1 MVSSFRVIPVAALAV
16 LIASAACRQGDAD
29 KHATSAAGP
38 VTARQAPASS
48 TATPKVP
55 SAAAATWDGFR
66 PEAGPVLVGHA
77 VKLSDMTE
85 TEQKYGMAPKRG
97 AGVVYQDQVVLM
109 EQGDKAVKSWNTNAI
124 EWTLDGNDPQVNAL
138 QEGQILFATSRCVGR
153 VLKLTRT
160 GSDVTVILGPVQLT
174 DLIKQGNLSYEEP
187 LDLNTLTAVQTPDFP
202 GAFGSPIAD
211 QMKKAQSGSDGGR
224 GSGRGASDGPYHD
237 VRYYIVSTDGEWRP
251 MRTIRRGGDA
261 RLALSDEG
269 SVWRPRT
276 VRASWS
282 PPQSPDVFFNDEL
295 KAAPCW
301 QDCGGLGLR
310 MAATR
315 DGVTVK
321 IAVVFHVRE
330 PRLRFSA
337 GIYNGSITGWVALT
351 GATGFDMTVEGLSDQ
366 GFSANIKQTGEIPVD
381 LLLPLGIAGVPI
393 EAHFHQNVSLATGF
407 SAKTS
412 VLQAHANFEVTGN
425 LTLQYQDGRF
435 TVPPMKA
442 KLINSLSG
450 DVNGVSMGINSL
462 VFAIDQ
468 RLLVGVGVAGF
479 ATGPYVSL
487 TSTITA
493 LKQASEAATM
503 TLMNA
508 PVADCRQ
515 GTFLMS
521 INGGIGY
528 AIPKVVATVVNFFLG
543 LVNARPIQPSGSIIK
558 LPTPVKLLD
567 LRSQMP
573 PDCAGK

>member
-1 MVSSFRVIPVAALAV
+1 MSSSFRVIPFAALAI
-16 LIASAACRQGDAD
+16 LIASAACRQQDVE
-29 KHATSAAGP
+29 KHSTPAAGSAP
-38 VTARQAPASS
+38 GRQAPASS
-48 TATPKVP
+48 AATPPQGPPATVP
-55 SAAAATWDGFR
+55 SWNGFK

-109 EQGDKAVKSWNTNAI
+109 EHGDKAVKTWNTNGI
-124 EWTLDGNDPQVNAL
+124 EWTLDGSDPQVNTL

-174 DLIKQGNLSYEEP
+174 DLIKQGNLTYEEP

-211 QMKKAQSGSDGGR
+211 QMKKAQPGSDA
-224 GSGRGASDGPYHD
+224 GSD
-237 VRYYIVSTDGEWRP
+237 VRYYIVSPAGKWRP
-251 MRTIRRGGDA
+251 MRTIRRAADAQLALWDDGDA
-261 RLALSDEG
+261 P
-269 SVWRPRT
+269 RPP
-276 VRASWS
+276 VFRASYS
-282 PPQSPDVFFNDEL
+282 PGQLPDVFFNDEL
-295 KAAPCW
+295 TAAPCW
-301 QDCGGLGLR
+301 LDCGGLGLR
-310 MAATR
+310 MTATR

-321 IAVVFHVRE
+321 IAVIFHVRE
-330 PRLRFSA
+330 PRLRFGA
-337 GIYNGSITGWVALT
+337 GIYNGSIAGWVALT
-351 GATGFDMTVEGLSDQ
+351 GAAGFDMTMEGLSDQ
-366 GFSANIKQTGEIPVD
+366 GFSANINQTGAIPVD

-412 VLQAHANFEVTGN
+412 VLQAHANFDVSGN
-425 LTLQYQDGRF
+425 LTLQYEGGKF

-450 DVNGVSMGINSL
+450 DVNGVSMGINSV

-468 RLLVGVGVAGF
+468 QLLVGVGVAGF

-487 TSTITA
+487 TSSITA
-493 LKQASEAATM
+493 LKQASEAGTM
-503 TLMNA
+503 TMMNA

-528 AIPKVVATVVNFFLG
+528 AIPKFVATVVNFFLG
-543 LVNARPIQPSGSIIK
+543 LVKAKPIEPSGSLIR
-558 LPTPVKLLD
+558 LPSPVKLLD

>member
-1 MVSSFRVIPVAALAV
+1 
-16 LIASAACRQGDAD
+16 
-29 KHATSAAGP
+29 
-38 VTARQAPASS
+38 
-48 TATPKVP
+48 
-55 SAAAATWDGFR
+55 
-66 PEAGPVLVGHA
+66 VLVGHA

-85 TEQKYGMAPKRG
+85 TEQKYGMAPKRN

-109 EQGDKAVKSWNTNAI
+109 ENGDKAVKTWNTNGI
-124 EWTLDGNDPQVNAL
+124 EWTLDGSDSQVSTL

-174 DLIKQGNLSYEEP
+174 DLIKQGNLTYEEP
-187 LDLNTLTAVQTPDFP
+187 LDLNTLTAVQTPEFP
-202 GAFGSPIAD
+202 GAFLSPIAE
-211 QMKKAQSGSDGGR
+211 QMKKGQTGSDSR
-224 GSGRGASDGPYHD
+224 YHD
-237 VRYYIVSTDGEWRP
+237 VDYYVVSPAGEWRP
-251 MRTIRRGGDA
+251 MRTIRRATDT
-261 RLALSDEG
+261 RLARSDDRHA
-269 SVWRPRT
+269 SRPRV
-276 VRASWS
+276 VRASFS
-282 PPQSPDVFFNDEL
+282 PPQLPDVFFDNAL
-295 KAAPCW
+295 RAAPCW

-310 MAATR
+310 MTATQG
-315 DGVTVK
+315 GVSVK
-321 IAVVFHVRE
+321 ITAVFHVRE

-337 GIYNGSITGWVALT
+337 GIYNGSIAGWVALT
-351 GATGFDMTVEGLSDQ
+351 GAGGFDMTVEGLSDH
-366 GFSANIKQTGEIPVD
+366 GFSANINQTGEIPVD
-381 LLLPLGIAGVPI
+381 LLLPLGFAGVPL

-412 VLQAHANFEVTGN
+412 VLKGHANFDVTGN
-425 LTLQYQDGRF
+425 LTLQYQDGKF

-442 KLINSLSG
+442 TLINSLSG
-450 DVNGVSMGINSL
+450 DVDGVSIGINSV

-468 RLLVGVGVAGF
+468 QLLVGVGVAGF

-503 TLMNA
+503 TMMNA

-528 AIPKVVATVVNFFLG
+528 AMPKVVATVVNFFLG
-543 LVNARPIQPSGSIIK
+543 LVNAKPIKPSGSIIK
-558 LPTPVKLLD
+558 LPNPVKLLD

>member
-1 MVSSFRVIPVAALAV
+1 MRASVWIVWATAFAV
-16 LIASAACRQGDAD
+16 PIASSGCQRAEKATPAAVPPAIQQ
-29 KHATSAAGP
+29 TP
-38 VTARQAPASS
+38 APRAS
-48 TATPKVP
+48 TATPSPVP
-55 SAAAATWDGFR
+55 QAPAPWSGFR

-77 VKLSDMTE
+77 VKPSDMTE

-109 EQGDKAVKSWNTNAI
+109 EHGDKAVKTWNTNGI
-124 EWTLDGNDPQVNAL
+124 EWTLDGSDPQINTL

-153 VLKLTRT
+153 VLKVTRT
-160 GSDVTVILGPVQLT
+160 GTDVTVILGPVQLT

-211 QMKKAQSGSDGGR
+211 QMKKAQSGSDAGR
-224 GSGRGASDGPYHD
+224 GSGRGGSDGLYHD
-237 VRYYIVSTDGEWRP
+237 VRYYIVSPDGEWRP
-251 MRTIRRGGDA
+251 MRTIRRGADA

-269 SVWRPRT
+269 YASRPHF

-282 PPQSPDVFFNDEL
+282 PAQLPDVFFNDEL
-295 KAAPCW
+295 KASPCW
-301 QDCGGLGLR
+301 VDCGGLGLR
-310 MAATR
+310 MTATR

-321 IAVVFHVRE
+321 IAVIFHVRE

-337 GIYNGSITGWVALT
+337 GIYNGSIAGWVALT
-351 GATGFDMTVEGLSDQ
+351 GAAGFDMTMEGLSDQ
-366 GFSANIKQTGEIPVD
+366 GFTANINQTGEIPVD
-381 LLLPLGIAGVPI
+381 LVLPLGIAGVPV

-412 VLQAHANFEVTGN
+412 VLQAHANFDVSGN
-425 LTLQYQDGRF
+425 LTLEYQDGKF

-450 DVNGVSMGINSL
+450 DVNGVSMGINSV
-462 VFAIDQ
+462 VFGIDQ
-468 RLLVGVGVAGF
+468 QLLVGVGVAGF

-487 TSTITA
+487 TSSITA

-503 TLMNA
+503 TMMNA
-508 PVADCRQ
+508 QVADCRQ

-543 LVNARPIQPSGSIIK
+543 LVNAKPIQPSGSIIR
-558 LPTPVKLLD
+558 LPNPVKLLD

-573 PDCAGK
+573 PGCAGK